1 MVQMHQGKP
10 VDSGIT
16 NHRFSQRPH
25 WVPNTDVFITL
36 SGELIV
42 CLELSGMQRND
53 FEINTDGATLRI
65 TGKRPSSG
73 ITTAR
78 AVLVR
83 EINSGPFE
91 SVLEVPPG
99 FDLVRASAAYANG
112 ALRIT
117 VPPVPH
123 PG

>member
-1 MVQMHQGKP
+1 MVQRNQGKP
-10 VDSGIT
+10 VDSRIT
-16 NHRFSQRPH
+16 NHSFSQRPY
-25 WVPNTDVFITL
+25 WVPNTDAFVAL

-53 FEINTDGATLRI
+53 FEINIEGATLRI
-65 TGKRPSSG
+65 TGQRPSSG

-78 AVLVR
+78 TVLVH
-83 EINSGPFE
+83 EINAGPFE
-91 SVLEVPPG
+91 LVLEVPAG
-99 FDLVRASAAYANG
+99 FDLARSSSVYANG

-123 PG
+123 A

>member
-1 MVQMHQGKP
+1 M
-10 VDSGIT
+10 DSRIT
-16 NHRFSQRPH
+16 NPSFSQRPY
-25 WVPNTDVFITL
+25 WVPNTDVFIAL

-53 FEINTDGATLRI
+53 FEIKIEGPTLRI

-78 AVLVR
+78 AVLVH
-83 EINSGPFE
+83 EINAGPFE
-91 SVLEVPPG
+91 SVLELPAG
-99 FDLVRASAAYANG
+99 FDLARASSVYANG

-117 VPPVPH
+117 VPQVPQLL
-123 PG
+123 